1 MYEYLTYCVTFSN
14 IRKQGPPMRNG
25 KVDSLDRSA
34 PIDPPE
40 ITDRI
45 LQLAA
50 VKAY

>member
-1 MYEYLTYCVTFSN
+1 MRNKYLLAYLSN
-14 IRKQGPPMRNG
+14 IHKQGLPMRDG
-25 KVDSLDRSA
+25 KVDALNRA
-34 PIDPPE
+34 EPIDPPE

>member
-1 MYEYLTYCVTFSN
+1 
-14 IRKQGPPMRNG
+14 MRNG
-25 KVDSLDRSA
+25 KVDALNRTA

-40 ITDRI
+40 VTDRI